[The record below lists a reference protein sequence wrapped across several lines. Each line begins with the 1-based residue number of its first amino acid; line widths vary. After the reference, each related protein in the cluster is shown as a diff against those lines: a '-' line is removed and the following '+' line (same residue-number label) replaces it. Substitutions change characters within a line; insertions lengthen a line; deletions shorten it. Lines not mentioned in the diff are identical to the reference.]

1 MKNLIGSVP
10 AVIFAVA
17 ALLLS
22 HALTSGGALK
32 LWRSEQVTLIK
43 GELSRLTV
51 LPTTLTILFIAPV
64 GTIWASITP
73 IRREHVN
80 TIIDSNVVI

>member
-32 LWRSEQVTLIK
+32 LWRSEKVTLNQRLMVRRIVSTDRPPDNPDNFVHR
-43 GELSRLTV
+43 SRPHNLGVYHTYQ
-51 LPTTLTILFIAPV
+51 T
-64 GTIWASITP
+64 
-73 IRREHVN
+73 
-80 TIIDSNVVI
+80 

>member
-22 HALTSGGALK
+22 HTLTSGGALK
-32 LWRSEQVTLIK
+32 LWRSEKVTLNQRLRVRRIVSTDRPSDNPDNFVHR
-43 GELSRLTV
+43 SRRHNLGVYHTYQ
-51 LPTTLTILFIAPV
+51 T
-64 GTIWASITP
+64 
-73 IRREHVN
+73 
-80 TIIDSNVVI
+80 

>member
-1 MKNLIGSVP
+1 MENLIRSVP

-32 LWRSEQVTLIK
+32 LWRSEQVVNFDQ
-43 GELSRLTV
+43 RLM
-51 LPTTLTILFIAPV
+51 L
-64 GTIWASITP
+64 
-73 IRREHVN
+73 RRIVSTDRPSDNPDNFVHRFRRHNLGVYH
-80 TIIDSNVVI
+80 TYQT